1 MAAERVMKSITW
13 WLERKLFL
21 KVSATKTKIVR
32 PTKSNFLDFTFW
44 KGSMGW
50 KCRPSDN
57 RKAKLCMKIK
67 EILKRKHAV
76 ARPLAETFK
85 RINQIIR
92 GWINYFR
99 IGSMKQFL
107 DKFGQWLRH
116 KIRVVIIKQWKIPKR
131 IYINLQRLNKLQNF
145 FFTEEDIF
153 KVANSRLG
161 WYRRCGMNVVNYIL
175 NPRILAIKKKERQG
189 LVNPLE
195 YYLSYS

>member
-1 MAAERVMKSITW
+1 MSNAYKVE
-13 WLERKLFL
+13 KL
-21 KVSATKTKIVR
+21 
-32 PTKSNFLDFTFW
+32 
-44 KGSMGW
+44 
-50 KCRPSDN
+50 
-57 RKAKLCMKIK
+57 
-67 EILKRKHAV
+67 
-76 ARPLAETFK
+76 
-85 RINQIIR
+85 NQLIR

-145 FFTEEDIF
+145 SFTEEDIF

>member
-1 MAAERVMKSITW
+1 
-13 WLERKLFL
+13 
-21 KVSATKTKIVR
+21 
-32 PTKSNFLDFTFW
+32 
-44 KGSMGW
+44 
-50 KCRPSDN
+50 
-57 RKAKLCMKIK
+57 MKIK

-116 KIRVVIIKQWKIPKR
+116 KLRVVIIKQWKIPKR

-145 FFTEEDIF
+145 SFTEEDIF

>member
-1 MAAERVMKSITW
+1 
-13 WLERKLFL
+13 
-21 KVSATKTKIVR
+21 
-32 PTKSNFLDFTFW
+32 
-44 KGSMGW
+44 
-50 KCRPSDN
+50 
-57 RKAKLCMKIK
+57 
-67 EILKRKHAV
+67 
-76 ARPLAETFK
+76 
-85 RINQIIR
+85 
-92 GWINYFR
+92 
-99 IGSMKQFL
+99 MKQFL

-145 FFTEEDIF
+145 SFTEEDIF
-153 KVANSRLG
+153 KVAHSRLG

>member
-1 MAAERVMKSITW
+1 
-13 WLERKLFL
+13 
-21 KVSATKTKIVR
+21 
-32 PTKSNFLDFTFW
+32 
-44 KGSMGW
+44 
-50 KCRPSDN
+50 
-57 RKAKLCMKIK
+57 
-67 EILKRKHAV
+67 
-76 ARPLAETFK
+76 
-85 RINQIIR
+85 
-92 GWINYFR
+92 
-99 IGSMKQFL
+99 MKQFL

-145 FFTEEDIF
+145 SFTEEDIF

-195 YYLSYS
+195 YYLSYSWQQYICSAVYEIRTYGAMGGAKCIFPLPYCKEDGGIMKKRRATDSFVNGIGIRRI